1 MPPDVNKHPRQIP
14 GIGPGISGISQASLE
29 SPQGQKCPP
38 GGTAT
43 APAGAHH
50 RHPTKNLPPEIK
62 ISQASPDLLRFHLDN
77 RVANSFLLI
86 NYTSLTDGNIPTP
99 FHNKLFQ

>member
-1 MPPDVNKHPRQIP
+1 MLTNTPDKFQESVQESQESVKH
-14 GIGPGISGISQASLE
+14 LWN
-29 SPQGQKCPP
+29 PQGQKCPP